1 MRAEARPSVRDDR
14 GWGSGRDDAVRRL
27 KAVAT
32 PGGRGAFVL
41 GRDGRISTAELMA
54 AVLGLPML
62 AEATLDEALR
72 TLDGR
77 GMPATGEIPLIEIGH
92 GPEGPMV
99 AVAVTAKTAGRLA
112 VLLGRNPGLRR
123 RIRLVDPEAL
133 GAAFA
138 RIRSQ
143 KGRCPAR
150 ANLRRVAV
158 GDVDDMLAGLVAAS
172 GDRLAR
178 RAATRGQVML
188 LALLSAA
195 VLAGVALAPR
205 VVFDLANIAMC
216 IGFLA
221 QAALRETARRLL
233 AKGGFQ
239 PPMPPRDEGA
249 PGALPPEKLPVY
261 TVLVPLRDEAAV
273 VSRLLLHIS
282 ALRYPRD
289 RLDIKLLVEDDDI
302 ATLHALARRKLGP
315 PFEIVMVPRCGPLT
329 KPKALGVGLVH
340 ARGELVTVFDAE
352 DRPDR
357 NQLLDAAA
365 AFAAGGPRLGCVQA
379 RLCIDHGGDA
389 WITGLFAIE
398 YAMLFD
404 GVLPLLAH
412 ADLPFLLGGTSNHF
426 RLSVLRRLG
435 GWDAW
440 NVTEDADLAVRI
452 AHAGYR
458 STVIASTTYEEAPLT
473 LRAWLRQR
481 GRWQKGW
488 LQTWMVHMR
497 APVGL
502 WRALGARG
510 FIALQIQFF
519 GGLFANAVLPLWLV
533 LAGLTLMGRPVAGP
547 DGSFRGD
554 IGFTLAI
561 AALLLGYATAVSL
574 AVAVLKARPIGV
586 SPRLLFGWPI
596 YTLLLS
602 LSMLRATWEWLR
614 RPHHWAKTAHGL
626 ARRPVRPP
634 RL

>member
-1 MRAEARPSVRDDR
+1 
-14 GWGSGRDDAVRRL
+14 
-27 KAVAT
+27 
-32 PGGRGAFVL
+32 
-41 GRDGRISTAELMA
+41 MA
-54 AVLGLPML
+54 AVLGLPLL
-62 AEATLDEALR
+62 ADAALDEAVR

-77 GMPATGEIPLIEIGH
+77 GMPATGAIPLIEIGH

-112 VLLGRNPGLRR
+112 MLLSRNPGLRR

-133 GAAFA
+133 AAAFA

-143 KGRCPAR
+143 TGRCPAR

-158 GDVDDMLAGLVAAS
+158 RDVDDMLAGLVVAS

-178 RAATRGQVML
+178 QATTRGQARL
-188 LALLSAA
+188 LVLLSAV
-195 VLAGVALAPR
+195 VLAAVALAPR
-205 VVFDLANIAMC
+205 LVFDLANIAMC
-216 IGFLA
+216 IGFCA
-221 QAALRETARRLL
+221 QAALRETARCLL
-233 AKGGFQ
+233 AKGGFE
-239 PPMPPRDEGA
+239 PPMRPANGVVPGNAAASDRLPGDPPP
-249 PGALPPEKLPVY
+249 PGSVPPADLPVY

-273 VSRLLLHIS
+273 VPRLLLHLS
-282 ALRYPRD
+282 ALRYPRE

-329 KPKALGVGLVH
+329 KPKALDVGLAH

-357 NQLLDAAA
+357 NQLIDAAA
-365 AFAAGGPRLGCVQA
+365 AFAAGGPGLGCVQA
-379 RLCIDHGGDA
+379 RLSIDHGGDA

-412 ADLPFLLGGTSNHF
+412 AGLPFLLGGTSNHF

-473 LRAWLRQR
+473 LGAWLRQR

-497 APVGL
+497 APLAL

-510 FIALQIQFF
+510 FLALQIQFF
-519 GGLFANAVLPLWLV
+519 GGLFANAVLPLWLI
-533 LAGLTLMGRPVAGP
+533 LAIFTLMGRPVAGP

-561 AALLLGYATAVSL
+561 AALLFGYATAVSL